1 MQKDNAFGVKPSFG
15 ASQPKRKKKK
25 PSFWKRIKYDLK
37 LNGGLY
43 LLCVPAIIYII
54 IFCYVPMVGIV
65 IAFQNYSV
73 TKGIFGSKWIGF
85 ENFQMFFEYYYF
97 WDIILTTLKFSVV
110 SLVFGFPLPII
121 ISLILNSIHSKFKEV
136 FRVTS
141 YIPNFLS
148 IVVVVAMLMQMLDES
163 NGIINQIIQ
172 WLGGKPIAFMTEP
185 EYFLL
190 VYVVSGLW
198 QSAGWGTIIY
208 TSALSNVDP
217 QLYEAAKMDGA
228 NKFQILRYVDF
239 PTIVP
244 TVVVSLILAVGGL
257 MSVGFEKVF
266 LMQNEMNMLENDVI
280 STYAYRTGLLNQEWG
295 FGTAVGLF
303 NSVINFILFATVN
316 RIARKTS
323 GSSIW

>member
-1 MQKDNAFGVKPSFG
+1 MKKDDTIRKTSFFGTNKPR
-15 ASQPKRKKKK
+15 PKRKL
-25 PSFWKRIKYDLK
+25 SFWKRLKYDIK
-37 LNGGLY
+37 MNGGLY
-43 LLCVPAIIYII
+43 LLCIPALFYVV
-54 IFCYVPMVGIV
+54 IFMYVPMTGIV

-73 TKGIFGSKWIGF
+73 TKGIFESKWVGF

-97 WDIILTTLKFSVV
+97 WNIILTTLKFSVV

-163 NGIINQIIQ
+163 NGIVNKLIEWI
-172 WLGGKPIAFMTEP
+172 GGKPIAFMTEP
-185 EYFLL
+185 EYFLM
-190 VYVVSGLW
+190 VYVLSGLW

-217 QLYEAAKMDGA
+217 QLYEAAKIDGA
-228 NKFQILRYVDF
+228 NKFQILRFVDF

-244 TVVVSLILAVGGL
+244 TVVVSLILAIGGL

-266 LMQNEMNMLENDVI
+266 LMQNEMNMLDNDVI
-280 STYAYRTGLLNQEWG
+280 STFAYRTGLINQEWG
-295 FGTAVGLF
+295 FGTAIGLF
-303 NSVINFILFATVN
+303 NSIINFILFWAVN

-323 GSSIW
+323 GYSIW